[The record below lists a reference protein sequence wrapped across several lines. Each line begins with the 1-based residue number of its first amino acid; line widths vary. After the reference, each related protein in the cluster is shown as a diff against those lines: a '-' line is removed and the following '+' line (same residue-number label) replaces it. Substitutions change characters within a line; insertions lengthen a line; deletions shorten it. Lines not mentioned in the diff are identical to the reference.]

1 MQGAT
6 SSGTMT
12 ICAQARDKTKGLPIS
27 DQLLHP
33 LSHRSG
39 FVASLFLF
47 LWRFKADPLL
57 LVCSSP
63 LAISAQANYQVL
75 LLCSTLNKPK
85 STDKETNVKLSW
97 SDVVKQTFVH
107 CCALL
112 HSKSALLSVASQPT
126 VVFGLVKSPHC
137 SPEAGAYV
145 FHTAWTEPREG
156 LLCFFFF
163 VCFFFRPQ

>member
-1 MQGAT
+1 MGFVLLASCESKQMVNGLHSYSTEALMQGAT

-85 STDKETNVKLSW
+85 STDKETNVKLS
-97 SDVVKQTFVH
+97 
-107 CCALL
+107 
-112 HSKSALLSVASQPT
+112 
-126 VVFGLVKSPHC
+126 
-137 SPEAGAYV
+137 
-145 FHTAWTEPREG
+145 
-156 LLCFFFF
+156 
-163 VCFFFRPQ
+163 